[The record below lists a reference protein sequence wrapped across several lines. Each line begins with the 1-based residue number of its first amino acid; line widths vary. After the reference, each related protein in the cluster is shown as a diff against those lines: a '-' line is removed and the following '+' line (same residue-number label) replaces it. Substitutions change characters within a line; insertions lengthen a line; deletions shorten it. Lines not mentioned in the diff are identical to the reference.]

1 MRCFS
6 YLCQVASLCQHFL
19 GLFRQL
25 PLLQCEHLQNRK
37 ASLLFPALSQLP
49 HIDHLSCFQEVPV
62 GPEDGYHLCDA
73 KPKIGILSFQTYK
86 WGIEVKQFI
95 AQETASKI
103 SAAY

>member
-49 HIDHLSCFQEVPV
+49 HIDHLSSFQEVPV
-62 GPEDGYHLCDA
+62 SPEDGYHLCDA

-95 AQETASKI
+95 A
-103 SAAY
+103 